1 MARSRKP
8 HAKRRRITARAARRP
23 KPQRA
28 PRPTSA
34 ETHLLRLA
42 REITGLPLAAALE
55 KLTAAWAPG
64 AALSRDVAQAFV
76 RSRGDKT
83 SALALAWAR
92 EQVRL
97 ALEEIVAATPKPAR
111 RRIEAGPD
119 TLAWLL
125 LAACESLAHEP
136 PSAVADRVHA
146 ILELSGH
153 GATAG

>member
-1 MARSRKP
+1 MARSRK
-8 HAKRRRITARAARRP
+8 HQTKRGRSTASAVRRP
-23 KPQRA
+23 TPQRA
-28 PRPTSA
+28 TRPTPA
-34 ETHLLRLA
+34 ETQLLRLA
-42 REITGLPLAAALE
+42 REITGLPLAAAIE
-55 KLTAAWAPG
+55 KLAAAWAPG
-64 AALSRDVAQAFV
+64 APLARDVAQAFLK
-76 RSRGDKT
+76 SRGDKT

-97 ALEEIVAATPKPAR
+97 ALEETVEATPKAER

-125 LAACESLAHEP
+125 LVACESIAHEP
-136 PSAVADRVHA
+136 PAAVADRVHA

>member
-1 MARSRKP
+1 MPRSRKP
-8 HAKRRRITARAARRP
+8 QRKRKPAAARRP
-23 KPQRA
+23 A
-28 PRPTSA
+28 PRRTPRPSPA

-42 REITGLPLAAALE
+42 REITGLPLAAAIE

-64 AALSRDVAQAFV
+64 AALPRDVAQAFV

-97 ALEEIVAATPKPAR
+97 ALEEIIAAAPKPGR
-111 RRIEAGPD
+111 GRIQAGAD

-125 LAACESLAHEP
+125 LAACESIAHEP
-136 PSAVADRVHA
+136 PSAVADRVSA
-146 ILELSGH
+146 ILEFSGH

>member
-8 HAKRRRITARAARRP
+8 QRKPRPATARRP
-23 KPQRA
+23 RPQRA
-28 PRPTSA
+28 PRPTAA

-42 REITGLPLAAALE
+42 REITGLPLAAAIE
-55 KLTAAWAPG
+55 KLAAAWAPG
-64 AALSRDVAQAFV
+64 GSLPRDVAQAFV

-97 ALEEIVAATPKPAR
+97 ALEEIVAAAPKPGRGHIRA
-111 RRIEAGPD
+111 APD

-125 LAACESLAHEP
+125 LAACESIAHEP
-136 PSAVADRVHA
+136 PSAVSERVSA

-153 GATAG
+153 DATGG

>member
-1 MARSRKP
+1 M
-8 HAKRRRITARAARRP
+8 RRP
-23 KPQRA
+23 TPQRT

-34 ETHLLRLA
+34 ETRLLRLA

-55 KLTAAWAPG
+55 TLAAAWTPG
-64 AALSRDVAQAFV
+64 AALPRDVAQAFL

-97 ALEEIVAATPKPAR
+97 ALEEIFAAAPKPGRGPVQA
-111 RRIEAGPD
+111 APD

-125 LAACESLAHEP
+125 LAACESIAHEP
-136 PSAVADRVHA
+136 PSAVADRVRA
-146 ILELSGH
+146 ILELSGL

>member
-8 HAKRRRITARAARRP
+8 QRKPRPATARRP
-23 KPQRA
+23 RPQRA
-28 PRPTSA
+28 PRPTAA

-42 REITGLPLAAALE
+42 REITGLPLAAA
-55 KLTAAWAPG
+55 WAPG
-64 AALSRDVAQAFV
+64 GSLPRDVARAFV

-97 ALEEIVAATPKPAR
+97 ALEEIVAAAPKPGR
-111 RRIEAGPD
+111 GRIQAAPD

-125 LAACESLAHEP
+125 LAACESIAHEP
-136 PSAVADRVHA
+136 PSAVSERVSA

>member
-8 HAKRRRITARAARRP
+8 QRKRQPAAARRP
-23 KPQRA
+23 RPQRA
-28 PRPTSA
+28 PRPTPA
-34 ETHLLRLA
+34 EAHLLRLA

-55 KLTAAWAPG
+55 KLAAAWAPG
-64 AALSRDVAQAFV
+64 AALPRDVAQAFL

-97 ALEEIVAATPKPAR
+97 ALEEIVAAAPKPGR
-111 RRIEAGPD
+111 GRIQAAPD

-125 LAACESLAHEP
+125 LAACESIAHEP
-136 PSAVADRVHA
+136 PSAVSERVSA
-146 ILELSGH
+146 IFELSGH

>member
-8 HAKRRRITARAARRP
+8 QRKPQPAAARRP
-23 KPQRA
+23 RPQRA
-28 PRPTSA
+28 PRPTPA
-34 ETHLLRLA
+34 EAHLLRLA
-42 REITGLPLAAALE
+42 REITGLPLAAAVE
-55 KLTAAWAPG
+55 KLAAAWAPG
-64 AALSRDVAQAFV
+64 AALPRDVAQAFL

-97 ALEEIVAATPKPAR
+97 ALAEIVAAAPKPGR
-111 RRIEAGPD
+111 GRIQAAPD

-125 LAACESLAHEP
+125 LAACESIAHEP
-136 PSAVADRVHA
+136 PSAVAERVSA

-153 GATAG
+153 DATAG

>member
-8 HAKRRRITARAARRP
+8 QRKRRPAAVRRPTPQRAAR
-23 KPQRA
+23 
-28 PRPTSA
+28 PTPA
-34 ETHLLRLA
+34 EAHLLRLA
-42 REITGLPLAAALE
+42 REITGLPLAAAVE
-55 KLTAAWAPG
+55 KLAAAWAPG
-64 AALSRDVAQAFV
+64 AALPRDVAQAFL

-97 ALEEIVAATPKPAR
+97 ALAEIVAAAPKPGR
-111 RRIEAGPD
+111 GRIQAAPD

-125 LAACESLAHEP
+125 LAACESIAHEP
-136 PSAVADRVHA
+136 PSAVAERVSA

-153 GATAG
+153 DATAG